1 MSRNNPI
8 RIRGI
13 DHVVLR
19 VSDLERS
26 LHFYTE
32 ILDAREERRVSNLGL
47 VQLRAGEQL
56 IDLVPLDGRLGQ
68 SGGRGPEAEG
78 RNVDHFALRLESFDE
93 TNGCGPTWRSTTS
106 SPGEVHTRYGADG
119 FGPSMYVT
127 DPDGNVVELKGP
139 PGPARLTAPRSS
151 GTDVRSLH
159 ALHRERGARSEIRG
173 RDRRALAQ
181 LQRGTDT
188 VGCQC
193 QLREGG
199 APWPGSCAGD

>member
-56 IDLVPLDGRLGQ
+56 IDLVPLDGQLGQ

-93 TNGCGPTWRSTTS
+93 TNLRAHLEKHDID
-106 SPGEVHTRYGADG
+106 PGEVHSRYGADG
-119 FGPSMYVT
+119 FGPSMYVK

-139 PGPARLTAPRSS
+139 PAPR
-151 GTDVRSLH
+151 D
-159 ALHRERGARSEIRG
+159 
-173 RDRRALAQ
+173 
-181 LQRGTDT
+181 
-188 VGCQC
+188 
-193 QLREGG
+193 
-199 APWPGSCAGD
+199 

>member
-1 MSRNNPI
+1 MSKDNPI

-32 ILDAREERRVSNLGL
+32 ILDAREERRVANLGL

-56 IDLVPLDGRLGQ
+56 IDLVPLDGQIGQ

-93 TNGCGPTWRSTTS
+93 TNLRVHLEKHDIE
-106 SPGEVHTRYGADG
+106 PGEVYSRYGADG
-119 FGPSMYVT
+119 FGPSMYVK

-139 PGPARLTAPRSS
+139 PAPR
-151 GTDVRSLH
+151 D
-159 ALHRERGARSEIRG
+159 
-173 RDRRALAQ
+173 
-181 LQRGTDT
+181 
-188 VGCQC
+188 
-193 QLREGG
+193 
-199 APWPGSCAGD
+199 